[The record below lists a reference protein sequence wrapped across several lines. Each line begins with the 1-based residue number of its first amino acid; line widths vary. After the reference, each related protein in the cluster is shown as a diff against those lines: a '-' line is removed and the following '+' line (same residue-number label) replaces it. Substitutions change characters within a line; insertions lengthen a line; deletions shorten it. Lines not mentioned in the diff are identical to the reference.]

1 MPGQAAE
8 ESPLTGQKL
17 ETRLSSRRFG
27 RGGLNQGP
35 HHDGLRDSRLSVSGN
50 ELPNVSPGAV
60 PKTGNREP
68 RGQPER
74 AGPKVQQP
82 PAEDPEH

>member
-17 ETRLSSRRFG
+17 ETRLSSLGFV
-27 RGGLNQGP
+27 RGGPNQGL

-60 PKTGNREP
+60 PKTWNHELL
-68 RGQPER
+68 GQPER
-74 AGPKVQQP
+74 AGPRLQRS
-82 PAEDPEH
+82 PAENPEH